1 MANMNSLQML
11 MQLKNSD
18 PRTVAMQIIQNNY
31 GNDPRVQ
38 NLIQMADRGDSQS
51 LQKIAS
57 QVLGPSKNFS
67 AEIQNLLQMVQSL

>member
-1 MANMNSLQML
+1 MANMNPLQML

-38 NLIQMADRGDSQS
+38 SLIQMANSGDINS

-57 QVLGPSKNFS
+57 QVLGPSKNLS
-67 AEIQNLLQMVQSL
+67 AEIQNLLQMVQNL